1 MAWSH
6 KQPFVCWHI
15 ISLGANDSL
24 EDQMVQNLMNRKH
37 LQPARVP
44 VWLSKHLMNMASEQI
59 GDGHLALSMLP
70 MELMEK
76 LLLGT

>member
-1 MAWSH
+1 
-6 KQPFVCWHI
+6 
-15 ISLGANDSL
+15 
-24 EDQMVQNLMNRKH
+24 MVQNLMNRKH